1 MAGGCFVVFLRKS
14 MTPFTE
20 SATFIY
26 VALPIIIFCSR
37 ILDVTLGTLRIIF
50 VSKGYKKVAP
60 LLGFF
65 EVFVWI
71 VVISQIMQHA
81 NNIYCYMAYAAGFA
95 MGNFVGMMIEERIA
109 IGIYFV
115 RVITPKNG
123 EDLVTHL
130 NEKGYGATLIN
141 GKGKVGQVNLIYS
154 VVARKSISR
163 VEQIIAEFDPNVF
176 YVIEDVRTAKRGIF
190 PSTGTHLISMF
201 SRHKQEK

>member
-1 MAGGCFVVFLRKS
+1 MLS
-14 MTPFTE
+14 FTE
-20 SATFIY
+20 SATFVY

-37 ILDVTLGTLRIIF
+37 ILDVTLGTMRIIF

-81 NNIYCYMAYAAGFA
+81 NNICCYVAYAAGFA

-123 EDLVTHL
+123 EDLVAHL

-154 VVARKSISR
+154 VVARKSIDN
-163 VEQIIAEFDPNVF
+163 VEQIIADFDPNVF
-176 YVIEDVRTAKRGIF
+176 YVIEDVRMAKRGIF
-190 PSTGTHLISMF
+190 PRTEAHMVNMF
-201 SRHKQEK
+201 GRHKQQEK

>member
-1 MAGGCFVVFLRKS
+1 
-14 MTPFTE
+14 MTPSF
-20 SATFIY
+20 AFVY

-37 ILDVTLGTLRIIF
+37 ILDVTLGTMRIIF
-50 VSKGYKKVAP
+50 VSKGHKRVAP

-71 VVISQIMQHA
+71 LVISQIMQHA
-81 NNIYCYMAYAAGFA
+81 NNIYCYVAYAAGFA

-123 EDLVTHL
+123 DDLVAHL

-154 VVARKSISR
+154 VVSRKSIGK
-163 VEQIIAEFDPNVF
+163 VEQIITDFDPNVF

-190 PSTGTHLISMF
+190 PDTRAHLNMF
-201 SRHKQEK
+201 GRHKQEK